1 MSNGKKVFISYASED
16 KQRAFDIA
24 LSLRDY
30 GLDVFFDR
38 DRLAAGGGYD
48 KTIRDEINRSN
59 LFVFLVSKNSVAPGR
74 YTLTELQFAREHWES
89 PKDHVLPVILEK
101 RGKVA
106 PEVKDLMTYLDHA
119 TWLEPK
125 GNIAAEVSDAA
136 AKMIDRTAILARV
149 TAKFRQYAFGDYLK
163 GGVGK
168 SLAYT
173 NADLDEEIL
182 RRHQEDGGRISAGEL
197 KEKLEGSKTKLRKT
211 QFLTV
216 TGHFFP
222 GALLSFGW
230 WDRVNRN
237 LEQDIKWRDPVLQRW
252 LFSGFE
258 QWAPSWDLNDWSDE
272 KPFKLIGQ
280 IGHNDEA
287 DSIPV
292 LIKSER
298 KANDLRGKLTKRI
311 VANANVRGLLCHES
325 HLRNLDSLDEKDS
338 EFLESIKEMTS
349 SQYYILLLD
358 QEKSHTVE
366 IVDEDV
372 DYYSGYIWQC
382 WAPKEWVPPDP
393 YNTRLPGAYFLWEHT
408 NLAQADVI
416 KYGLDSLDRKVQY
429 LKKRLQEQFGLSGN
443 LVLLQHLMHE
453 GRLSSDHEDASL
465 KPAIPTEQFRNL
477 FLTRDE
483 APAVS

>member
-48 KTIRDEINRSN
+48 KTIRDQINSSDI
-59 LFVFLVSKNSVAPGR
+59 FVFLVSKQSVSPGR
-74 YTLTELQFAREHWES
+74 YTLTELQFARERWES
-89 PKDHVLPVILEK
+89 PNDHVLPVILE
-101 RGKVA
+101 RTGKVA
-106 PEVKDLMTYLDHA
+106 DDVKDLMTYMNHA
-119 TWLEPK
+119 TWLEPH
-125 GNIAAEVSDAA
+125 GSIAAEVCNAVS
-136 AKMIDRTAILARV
+136 KMIERTAPLSWTTRIRN
-149 TAKFRQYAFGDYLK
+149 YAFGDYLK

-182 RRHQEDGGRISAGEL
+182 RKHAEDGGRIEVEQL
-197 KEKLEGSKTKLRKT
+197 KEKLNRSKSNLKRT

-222 GALLSFGW
+222 SALLSFGW
-230 WDRVNRN
+230 WDRVNKN
-237 LEQDIKWRDPVLQRW
+237 LESDIKWKDPVLQRW

-258 QWAPSWDLNDWSDE
+258 QWAPSWDLNDWSGE
-272 KPFKLIGQ
+272 KPFKLVGQ

-292 LIKSER
+292 LIKSES
-298 KANDLRGKLTKRI
+298 KAKSTREKLANRL
-311 VANANVRGLLCHES
+311 VVNANVRGLLCHES
-325 HLRNLDSLDEKDS
+325 HLKNLDTLDEQDT
-338 EFLESIKEMTS
+338 EFLETIKEMTS
-349 SQYYILLLD
+349 SQYYMLLLD
-358 QEKSHTVE
+358 HEKTHKVE
-366 IVDEDV
+366 IIDEDV

-382 WAPKEWVPPDP
+382 WSPKEWVPSVAYD
-393 YNTRLPGAYFLWEHT
+393 TRLPGAYFLWEHT
-408 NLAQADVI
+408 NLAQGDVI
-416 KYGLDSLDRKVQY
+416 KYGMDSLDRKVQF
-429 LKKRLQEQFGLSGN
+429 LRKRLRERFDLSGD
-443 LVLLQHLMHE
+443 LVLLQHLMPE
-453 GRLSSDHEDASL
+453 GRLSSDHEDPSL
-465 KPAIPTEQFRNL
+465 KPAIPTAQFRNL

-483 APAVS
+483 ASAVP